1 MKIPPDIITTL
12 VGGPCDG
19 QKVELH
25 LFDGRDWINAFKQVP
40 AHVKPYDEQPSCHTE
55 HSSHAYRLREFRHP
69 NGRAFVV
76 FAEPE
81 LPDSEVIRACEK
93 LWRRSATD
101 AMWNST

>member
-19 QKVELH
+19 QRVELH
-25 LFDGRDWINAFKQVP
+25 LFDGRCWINAFKQGP
-40 AHVKPYDEQPSCHTE
+40 ANVEPYEEQPESPGE
-55 HSSHAYRLREFRHP
+55 HSSHGYRLREFRHP

-81 LPDSEVIRACEK
+81 LSDSEVIRACEN
-93 LWRRSATD
+93 LRRRSATD
-101 AMWNST
+101 AMWESA